1 MGNISSYYKKRKKKT
16 LRNKVAPLNDLTEP
30 ENKEIDSAIFQTVVK
45 LPSSVSL
52 SSLEVGEPGQDC
64 EVIEDSSD
72 GETDS
77 VTYIELP
84 NIEDLILERSK
95 NSKISSEIDDDITTI
110 SSFNIEK
117 DSVFSSALTGTEI
130 TTSPAPI
137 PRETP
142 VAEDDDLSFQTFSD
156 QEGDNQSY
164 TDNFDDPNS
173 IETEREVAVKPP
185 EQSESDKLIEAE
197 LEHYAEIESKTE
209 NEVDK
214 LFSEE
219 HEIMEKEQE
228 RYIWFF
234 YKNNPMQLLTVG
246 EWGKPCLCD
255 AGTKT

>member
-1 MGNISSYYKKRKKKT
+1 MGNISSYYKKRKKKS
-16 LRNKVAPLNDLTEP
+16 RWNKVAPLNGVIEP
-30 ENKEIDSAIFQTVVK
+30 ENKDIDTTIFQSVVK
-45 LPSSVSL
+45 LPSNVSL
-52 SSLEVGEPGQDC
+52 TSLEDGEPEQDC
-64 EVIEDSSD
+64 EVIEDNSD
-72 GETDS
+72 GESDS

-95 NSKISSEIDDDITTI
+95 NSKISNEIDDDITTI
-110 SSFNIEK
+110 SSFNIDK

-142 VAEDDDLSFQTFSD
+142 VSEDDDLSFQTFSD
-156 QEGDNQSY
+156 QEGDDQSY
-164 TDNFDDPNS
+164 TDNFDDPNN

-219 HEIMEKEQE
+219 HEKMKKEQE
-228 RYIWFF
+228 RYI
-234 YKNNPMQLLTVG
+234 
-246 EWGKPCLCD
+246 
-255 AGTKT
+255 

>member
-16 LRNKVAPLNDLTEP
+16 HRNKVAPLNGVTEP
-30 ENKEIDSAIFQTVVK
+30 GNKEIDTAIFQAVVK
-45 LPSSVSL
+45 LPSSISQ
-52 SSLEVGEPGQDC
+52 SSLEEGEPEQDC

-72 GETDS
+72 GKSDS

-84 NIEDLILERSK
+84 NMEDLILERSK
-95 NSKISSEIDDDITTI
+95 NSKISGEVDDDVTTI
-110 SSFNIEK
+110 SSFNIDK
-117 DSVFSSALTGTEI
+117 NSVFSSAVTGTEI

-156 QEGDNQSY
+156 QEGDDQSY
-164 TDNFDDPNS
+164 TDNFDDPNN
-173 IETEREVAVKPP
+173 IETEREVALKPV

-209 NEVDK
+209 NQMDK

-219 HEIMEKEQE
+219 HDIMKKEQE

-234 YKNNPMQLLTVG
+234 YKNHATING
-246 EWGKPCLCD
+246 W
-255 AGTKT
+255 

>member
-1 MGNISSYYKKRKKKT
+1 MGNISSYYKKRKKKS
-16 LRNKVAPLNDLTEP
+16 RWNKVAPLNGVIEP
-30 ENKEIDSAIFQTVVK
+30 ENKDIDTTIFQSVVK
-45 LPSSVSL
+45 LPSNVSL
-52 SSLEVGEPGQDC
+52 TSLEDGEPEQDC
-64 EVIEDSSD
+64 EVIEDNSD
-72 GETDS
+72 GESDS

-95 NSKISSEIDDDITTI
+95 NSKISNEIDDDITTI
-110 SSFNIEK
+110 SSFNIDK

-156 QEGDNQSY
+156 QEGDDQSY
-164 TDNFDDPNS
+164 TDNFDDPNN

-219 HEIMEKEQE
+219 HEKMKKEHE
-228 RYIWFF
+228 RYI
-234 YKNNPMQLLTVG
+234 
-246 EWGKPCLCD
+246 
-255 AGTKT
+255 

>member
-1 MGNISSYYKKRKKKT
+1 MGNISSYYKKRKKKS
-16 LRNKVAPLNDLTEP
+16 RWNKVAPLNGVIEP
-30 ENKEIDSAIFQTVVK
+30 ENKDIDTTIFQSVVK
-45 LPSSVSL
+45 LPSNVSL
-52 SSLEVGEPGQDC
+52 TSLEDGEPEQDC
-64 EVIEDSSD
+64 EVIEDNSD
-72 GETDS
+72 GESDS

-95 NSKISSEIDDDITTI
+95 NSKISNEIDDDITTI
-110 SSFNIEK
+110 SSFNIDK

-156 QEGDNQSY
+156 QEGDDQSY
-164 TDNFDDPNS
+164 TDNFDDPNN

-219 HEIMEKEQE
+219 HEKMKKEQE
-228 RYIWFF
+228 RYI
-234 YKNNPMQLLTVG
+234 
-246 EWGKPCLCD
+246 
-255 AGTKT
+255 